1 MAVKKLKAVSPDK
14 LLNKGA
20 DMKPVTTGQMN
31 NQVIP
36 EVNADIAT
44 ISTASTKNTQL
55 IEEVQE
61 LASTANEAA
70 AEASAAAGESS
81 LKLLLACTPFTS
93 CGEAAAGGVAPG
105 QFFSLVKTFK
115 LGGEEPVDCSIPVI
129 VCMPLD
135 CEGLCW

>member
-36 EVNADIAT
+36 EINTDIAANT
-44 ISTASTKNTQL
+44 TASTKNSQKL
-55 IEEVQE
+55 EEVE
-61 LASTANEAA
+61 ETANTANGT
-70 AEASAAAGESS
+70 ASANG
-81 LKLLLACTPFTS
+81 LKLALACMQFAS
-93 CGEAAAGGVAPG
+93 CAEAAAGGVTVG

-115 LGGEEPVDCSIPVI
+115 IQNGEETQDCSIPVV
-129 VCMPLD
+129 VCMPAS
-135 CEGLCW
+135 CEELCW

>member
-61 LASTANEAA
+61 LASTATV
-70 AEASAAAGESS
+70 AAGANT